1 MSGKKGHGYLT
12 DPTEANNGYVG
23 LNEALR
29 REHPGPRG
37 AAFNNYNPE
46 TARVYRGAVPSN
58 FAPAAPMGRITH
70 NQDDPNLPMSFDA
83 PGGWDSASMARARNG
98 AMFSSA
104 FSTPSSVGGDFVS
117 RSLGGPPNLGNFA
130 SQLRMDGGGGGSTP
144 MAGKKPDVD
153 MRPLVG
159 ASRGGA
165 SAGGRRTVTID
176 RSQQAAGNTPAGWRA
191 PMLLP
196 GQREEMASA
205 AAANPNNWNGP
216 TPWDRRTDAEARAT
230 PSGGGNRINP
240 NARPWSEVRAERQ
253 RDPANRGVGA
263 TVGPVADWVD
273 HHPVAAGVGLVAA
286 GTAAVAGASALGAG
300 AALGAAGR
308 AVAGVAG
315 RAGIGQAARS
325 AVGAVGRVAGS
336 AGRTVLNAV
345 RNTSPSSAIQGVR
358 DRVRGAS
365 IGQWVVGTAGGM
377 AGGSAGGAIGE
388 AIGGE
393 RGREIGATV
402 GGLAGVALG
411 SRAFRPRVP
420 SAVPSPSPARTAPA
434 PTNPRVATPTPSAPT
449 PAPRAPTPAPSGPT
463 VTAGGGGGR
472 TPTPVPTSTPT
483 RPGGSTPTPVP
494 APAATATPVPTPRTP
509 TPVPRAPTPVPAAPP
524 APPPSPAP
532 VASAAGSSSGPSPR
546 PSRARAG
553 AGQTLSAPAT
563 PPAPAAASSAPA
575 PRRSRKNTTTP

>member
-165 SAGGRRTVTID
+165 SAGGRRTVTNLGTAAAAM
-176 RSQQAAGNTPAGWRA
+176 RTGGGGGLNLGGNLSVPGSSLRLPQAAGNTPAGWRA

-411 SRAFRPRVP
+411 SRALRPRVP
-420 SAVPSPSPARTAPA
+420 SAVPS
-434 PTNPRVATPTPSAPT
+434 
-449 PAPRAPTPAPSGPT
+449 
-463 VTAGGGGGR
+463 
-472 TPTPVPTSTPT
+472 
-483 RPGGSTPTPVP
+483 
-494 APAATATPVPTPRTP
+494 
-509 TPVPRAPTPVPAAPP
+509 
-524 APPPSPAP
+524 PSPAP

-553 AGQTLSAPAT
+553 AGQTLSDPAV
-563 PPAPAAASSAPA
+563 PAVPADPAPPPPRRDPADPAVPA